1 MSPCVAFWFHNNIGQ
16 AVLQINFEKIS
27 LKFSKVCYTVSY
39 DFLMKDLRFSLI
51 EFDLGVRNMKSLVIA
66 EKPSVARDIARVLG
80 ANQKNGGVLEG
91 KKYVVTWALG
101 HLITLADPEEYDK
114 KYEKWEMSTLPM
126 MPKDMKLVVI
136 RQTGKQFS
144 VVKTQLFRKDIEE
157 IIIATDAGREG
168 ELVARWILEKAGCH
182 KPIKRLWISSVTDK
196 AIKEG
201 FANLKDGHA
210 YDNLYRAA
218 VARAEA
224 DWLVGMNGTRALTCK
239 YNAQLSCGRV
249 QTPTLAMIAR
259 REEEIRQFTPK
270 EYYGVSVETQDVK
283 WTWRDEKTKSFRTF
297 SREKAEEIRRKT
309 ETASLEVTRIEEKTK
324 KSMAPGLYDLT
335 TLQREAN
342 QKYGFSA
349 KETLNIMQ
357 RLYENHKVLTYPRT
371 DSRYIGKDIVP
382 TIRERLKACGIG
394 PYRKL
399 AGALMNKPVQA
410 NSSFVDDK
418 KVSDHHAI
426 IPTEQ
431 FVQLDHMT
439 NEERKIYDM
448 VVRRF
453 LAVLYPPFE
462 YQQVTMEAKAAGET
476 FAASGKVV
484 KSQGWKEVYEGGD
497 QEESEEDEEKLK
509 DQRLPKMQ
517 TGQKLKVLR
526 AALNTGKTK
535 PPARFTEATLLAAM
549 ENPVKFMETRDKEA
563 VKTIGET
570 GGLGT
575 VATRADIIEKL
586 FHSFMMEKKG
596 NEIHITSKAKQ
607 LLELVPED
615 LKKPELTADWEM
627 KLSQIAKGKI
637 RQGDFLHEIRDY
649 TCEIVDEIKSGE
661 GTFRHDNLTN
671 KVCPR
676 CGKKLL
682 AVNGKNSKMLVCQDR
697 ECGYRETI
705 SRTTNARCPK
715 CHKRMDMYVKGKEET
730 FICACG
736 YKEKLSAFQARR
748 KKEGAGVGKR
758 DVQNYLRRQQKE
770 ANEPVNNAFAQALS
784 GIKL

>member
-1 MSPCVAFWFHNNIGQ
+1 
-16 AVLQINFEKIS
+16 
-27 LKFSKVCYTVSY
+27 
-39 DFLMKDLRFSLI
+39 
-51 EFDLGVRNMKSLVIA
+51 MKSLVIA

-80 ANQKNGGVLEG
+80 ANQKNGGILEG
-91 KKYVVTWALG
+91 KNYVVTWALG
-101 HLITLADPEEYDK
+101 HLVTLADPEEYDR
-114 KYEKWEMSTLPM
+114 KYEKWEMATLPM
-126 MPKDMKLVVI
+126 LPKEMKLVVI
-136 RQTGKQFS
+136 RQTGRQFS
-144 VVKTQLFRKDIEE
+144 VVKTQLFRKDIGE

-201 FANLKDGHA
+201 FANLKDGHD

-259 REEEIRQFTPK
+259 REQEIQTKAGKSSLTITKVSRKPK
-270 EYYGVSVETQDVK
+270 
-283 WTWRDEKTKSFRTF
+283 KTY
-297 SREKAEEIRRKT
+297 
-309 ETASLEVTRIEEKTK
+309 
-324 KSMAPGLYDLT
+324 APGLYDLT

-371 DSRYIGKDIVP
+371 DSRYIGKDVVP
-382 TIRERLKACGIG
+382 TIKERLQACGTG

-399 AGALMNKPVQA
+399 AGALVNKPIQTSA
-410 NSSFVDDK
+410 GFVDDK

-453 LAVLYPPFE
+453 LSVLYPPAVYE
-462 YQQVTMEAKAAGET
+462 LVSMEGTAAGET
-476 FAASGKVV
+476 FAASGRIV
-484 KSQGWKEVYEGGD
+484 KSAGWREVYEGGWQD
-497 QEESEEDEEKLK
+497 EEEEDSSDKLK
-509 DQRLPKMQ
+509 DQQLPEL
-517 TGQKLKVLR
+517 TEGQKLTVESASLT
-526 AALNTGKTK
+526 NGKTK
-535 PPARFTEATLLAAM
+535 PPARFTEATLLGAM
-549 ENPVKFMETRDKEA
+549 ENPVHFMESHDKKA
-563 VKTIGET
+563 AKTLGET

-586 FHSFMMEKKG
+586 FNSFMMEKRG
-596 NEIHITSKAKQ
+596 NEIYITSKAKQ
-607 LLELVPED
+607 LLELVPEE

-627 KLSQIAKGKI
+627 KLSDIANGKLRQDKFLTGI
-637 RQGDFLHEIRDY
+637 RKY
-649 TCEIVDEIKSGE
+649 ACEIVDEIKGGQ
-661 GTFRHDNLTN
+661 GTFRHDNMTN
-671 KVCPR
+671 KKCPN
-676 CGKKLL
+676 CGKHLL
-682 AVNGKNSKMLVCQDR
+682 AVNGKNAKMLVCEDR
-697 ECGYRETI
+697 ECGYRETV

-715 CHKRMDMYVKGKEET
+715 CHKRMEMLLKGKEET
-730 FICACG
+730 FVCQCG
-736 YKEKLSAFQARR
+736 YKEKLSSFQARR
-748 KKEGAGVGKR
+748 AKEGAGVNKR
-758 DVQNYLRRQQKE
+758 DVQRYLKKQQKE

-784 GIKL
+784 GIKLD